1 LLDLSEEVTTRS
13 RDEERAREV
22 SKNRLSSTSSKDSGH
37 NSGTIDRSTTASS
50 NSASSKTSEEE
61 EGKKRRMEEEEEG
74 RRRRSEGEEKSEP
87 PSTVNK
93 SPTHHL
99 KSDLLY
105 STDSEFYYVDGKLEQ
120 ISDFYRELKHR
131 GLPDQNH
138 IANNVANNMDSMNN
152 FIIDPIYEMIPE
164 GSEAEEVYCLP
175 QDSRLQAVSSTRQ
188 SSASPSR
195 PKFVKSQEKLRSLCR
210 SISSPMRMNEY
221 LMSRVKRSNSNHSE
235 TPSNQAVDVHTWL
248 RGEGGLQQQNEGHE
262 RLRQQPSHAADGNER
277 VRQMN
282 ERSSRRDNEPSL
294 RLGATNATSG
304 STLSLVPPNLEQKQG
319 SGIVYTN
326 LDNLERTIRL
336 QQERLLRERE
346 EERLTRPK
354 FSAPPPPSHPP
365 PHLNTGLPPTHQPA
379 APPPPLPLPSGHELA
394 TAFRGESNRDTSGTW
409 EWKIKVRPDGSR
421 YIARRP
427 VRSLLLRERGRRIEE
442 ERGGNTTDDDAVSE
456 IKTGRFWTKDERK
469 RQYEVARERRRRQEE
484 LIRAKTVSL
493 RQSSNGAGGVGG
505 GKRLSYQEETSE
517 PVLVATV

>member
-1 LLDLSEEVTTRS
+1 MYF
-13 RDEERAREV
+13 
-22 SKNRLSSTSSKDSGH
+22 RLSSTSSKDSGH

-61 EGKKRRMEEEEEG
+61 EGKKRRIEEQEEEG
-74 RRRRSEGEEKSEP
+74 RRRRSEEENSDP
-87 PSTVNK
+87 PSLTVNK

-164 GSEAEEVYCLP
+164 GSEAEELYCLP
-175 QDSRLQAVSSTRQ
+175 QDSRLQAVNSTRQ
-188 SSASPSR
+188 CSASPSR

-235 TPSNQAVDVHTWL
+235 TASNQAVDVHTWL
-248 RGEGGLQQQNEGHE
+248 RGEGGMQQQQNEGHE
-262 RLRQQPSHAADGNER
+262 RLRQQPSHVSEGNER
-277 VRQMN
+277 VRQLN

-294 RLGATNATSG
+294 RLGSATNATSG
-304 STLSLVPPNLEQKQG
+304 STLSLVPPNEQKQSNSG
-319 SGIVYTN
+319 GIVYTN

-346 EERLTRPK
+346 EERLMRPK
-354 FSAPPPPSHPP
+354 FSAPPPPNHPP
-365 PHLNTGLPPTHQPA
+365 PHLNTSLPATHQTA
-379 APPPPLPLPSGHELA
+379 APPPPLALPSGHELA

-493 RQSSNGAGGVGG
+493 RQQGSNGAGGVGSG

>member
-1 LLDLSEEVTTRS
+1 MPSLLSHLYF
-13 RDEERAREV
+13 
-22 SKNRLSSTSSKDSGH
+22 RLSSTSSKDSGH

-61 EGKKRRMEEEEEG
+61 EGKKRRIEEKEEEG
-74 RRRRSEGEEKSEP
+74 RRKRSEEEEKGETHS
-87 PSTVNK
+87 SSSVNK
-93 SPTHHL
+93 SPTHNL

-131 GLPDQNH
+131 GVPDQNH
-138 IANNVANNMDSMNN
+138 ITNNITNNMDSMNN

-164 GSEAEEVYCLP
+164 GSEAEELYCLP
-175 QDSRLQAVSSTRQ
+175 QDSRLQSVSSPRQ

-235 TPSNQAVDVHTWL
+235 TASNNQAADTWL
-248 RGEGGLQQQNEGHE
+248 RGEGALQQQNECHE
-262 RLRQQPSHAADGNER
+262 RLRQQPVQPPEGNQR
-277 VRQMN
+277 VRQSN
-282 ERSSRRDNEPSL
+282 ERPTRRENEPSL
-294 RLGATNATSG
+294 RLGATNASSG
-304 STLSLVPPNLEQKQG
+304 STLSLLPPNEQKPS

-346 EERLTRPK
+346 EERLMMRPK
-354 FSAPPPPSHPP
+354 FSAPPPPNHPP
-365 PHLNTGLPPTHQPA
+365 PQHLNILQTSSP
-379 APPPPLPLPSGHELA
+379 PPPPLPTPSGHELA
-394 TAFRGESNRDTSGTW
+394 TSFRGESSRDTSGTW

-442 ERGGNTTDDDAVSE
+442 ERGGNTTDDDACSE

-484 LIRAKTVSL
+484 VIRAKTVSL
-493 RQSSNGAGGVGG
+493 RQGGGSNGGA
-505 GKRLSYQEETSE
+505 GKRLSYQEESSE

>member
-1 LLDLSEEVTTRS
+1 MYF
-13 RDEERAREV
+13 
-22 SKNRLSSTSSKDSGH
+22 RLSSTSSKDSGH

-61 EGKKRRMEEEEEG
+61 EGKKRRIEEQEEEG
-74 RRRRSEGEEKSEP
+74 RRRRSEEEKSENP
-87 PSTVNK
+87 PSLTVNK

-164 GSEAEEVYCLP
+164 GSEAEELYCLP
-175 QDSRLQAVSSTRQ
+175 QDSRLQAVNSTRQ
-188 SSASPSR
+188 CSASPSR

-235 TPSNQAVDVHTWL
+235 TASNQAVDVHTWL
-248 RGEGGLQQQNEGHE
+248 RGEGGMQQQQNEGHE
-262 RLRQQPSHAADGNER
+262 RLRQQPSHVSEGNER
-277 VRQMN
+277 VRQLN

-294 RLGATNATSG
+294 RLGSATNATSG
-304 STLSLVPPNLEQKQG
+304 STLSLVPPNEQKQSNSG
-319 SGIVYTN
+319 GIVYTN

-346 EERLTRPK
+346 EERLMTRPK
-354 FSAPPPPSHPP
+354 FSAPPPPNHPP
-365 PHLNTGLPPTHQPA
+365 PHHLNTSLPATHQTA
-379 APPPPLPLPSGHELA
+379 APPPPLALPSGHELA

-493 RQSSNGAGGVGG
+493 RQQGSNGAGGVGSG

>member
-1 LLDLSEEVTTRS
+1 MTALSFS
-13 RDEERAREV
+13 
-22 SKNRLSSTSSKDSGH
+22 RLSSTSSKDSGH

-50 NSASSKTSEEE
+50 NSASSKTSEESE
-61 EGKKRRMEEEEEG
+61 ELLKKRSKCEE
-74 RRRRSEGEEKSEP
+74 EEKSEA
-87 PSTVNK
+87 PSSSLSVTK
-93 SPTHHL
+93 SPTHL
-99 KSDLLY
+99 LPKSDLLY

-131 GLPDQNH
+131 GVSDQHNH
-138 IANNVANNMDSMNN
+138 ITNNIANNMDSMNN

-164 GSEAEEVYCLP
+164 GSEAEELYCLP
-175 QDSRLQAVSSTRQ
+175 QDSRLQAAVSSTRQ
-188 SSASPSR
+188 SSAPPAR

-235 TPSNQAVDVHTWL
+235 SNNQVVDVHTWL
-248 RGEGGLQQQNEGHE
+248 RTESQPQNEGHE
-262 RLRQQPSHAADGNER
+262 RLQQPPLPEGIERTRQLNE
-277 VRQMN
+277 N
-282 ERSSRRDNEPSL
+282 GRSTTRENEPSL
-294 RLGATNATSG
+294 RLGSTNTSSG
-304 STLSLVPPNLEQKQG
+304 STLSLVPPCAEQKQNNG
-319 SGIVYTN
+319 GIVYTN

-346 EERLTRPK
+346 EERLLRPR

-365 PHLNTGLPPTHQPA
+365 PHHQPGA
-379 APPPPLPLPSGHELA
+379 PLPQVALPSGHELA
-394 TAFRGESNRDTSGTW
+394 TSFRGESSRDSHGTW

-427 VRSLLLRERGRRIEE
+427 VRSLLLRERGKRIEE
-442 ERGGNTTDDDAVSE
+442 ERGGNTTDDDALSE
-456 IKTGRFWTKDERK
+456 VKTGRFWTKDERK

-493 RQSSNGAGGVGG
+493 RQQGSSSEKA
-505 GKRLSYQEETSE
+505 KRLSYHQEEQSE